1 MKKIR
6 LAVTLT
12 DDRGMDSEVSA
23 HFGQCGYFLIVD
35 IENEK
40 IKSSQVVANTAQHG
54 GGGCQ
59 AVSEILKYRVSHV
72 VAGGMGPNAIN
83 KFAAANVPVFTYCGK
98 ASAAVK
104 EFLES
109 SLGNIDPCKDHDHH
123 GSCQH

>member
-12 DDRGMDSEVSA
+12 DEKGMDSQVSE
-23 HFGQCGYFLIVD
+23 HFGQCGYFLLVN
-35 IENEK
+35 IENGK
-40 IKSSQVVANTAQHG
+40 ITSSKVVPNSAQHG

-59 AVSEILKYRVSHV
+59 AVAEILKHGVSNV
-72 VAGGMGPNAIN
+72 IAGGMGPNAIN

-98 ASAAVK
+98 ASAAIK

-109 SLGNIDPCKDHDHH
+109 SLGRIDPCEDHEH
-123 GSCQH
+123 GGCGH